1 MGEVRPAAEAE
12 AEAAEA
18 EASEEAVD
26 TADSFL
32 PFLMHSYVAKEA
44 GGFLYFKRFAEIVL
58 ALAFFISVVPPA
70 AEKNADAVSTS
81 ASSAIL
87 MCADS
92 GEILYEQNSHEKRS
106 IASITKIMT
115 AVIAL
120 EQPDDQQVKF
130 TLDMAAE
137 GTSMYLKEGE
147 ILTLSELTKGMMT
160 VSGNDAANAI
170 AVSVAGSR
178 EKFADL
184 MNEKAK
190 QIGMTDTHFVTPSG
204 LDDEMHYSTAYD
216 MAILCRYAMNQPKF
230 AEIVSQK
237 SISVKYVYPEGKTQ
251 LCVNHNKLL
260 SYYDGCI
267 GIKTGYTSKAGR
279 TLTSCAERDGVRLI
293 AVTLNDGNDWNDHTA
308 LFDYGFSCVERK
320 CLTDNIDIFLP
331 VVGSDKETVHIVPEK
346 ECSVS
351 VIKGS
356 DSSITE
362 RICLPRFVY
371 APVKKG
377 RSIGEVNY
385 YKNGVIIAHT
395 RLIADEGVTDNNQEK

>member
-1 MGEVRPAAEAE
+1 M
-12 AEAAEA
+12 
-18 EASEEAVD
+18 
-26 TADSFL
+26 
-32 PFLMHSYVAKEA
+32 YW
-44 GGFLYFKRFAEIVL
+44 KRLVGIVL
-58 ALAFFISVVPPA
+58 AAAVFIGVVPWT
-70 AEKNADAVSTS
+70 KTLTVNAVSTS

-87 MCADS
+87 ICADS
-92 GEILYEQNSHEKRS
+92 GEVLYEQNSHEKRA

-120 EQPDDQQVKF
+120 EQKDDRQVKF
-130 TLDMAAE
+130 TLGMTAE
-137 GTSMYLKEGE
+137 GTSLYLKEGE

-170 AVSVAGSR
+170 AISIAGSK

-204 LDDEMHYSTAYD
+204 LDDEQHYSTAYD
-216 MAILCRYAMNQPKF
+216 MAVLCRYAMSNPKF

-237 SISVKYVYPEGKTQ
+237 SITIQYVYPEGKTQ

-260 SYYDGCI
+260 SYYEGCI

-279 TLTSCAERDGVRLI
+279 TLTSCAECDGVRLI
-293 AVTLNDGNDWNDHTA
+293 AVTLNDGNDWNDHSA
-308 LFDYGFSCVERK
+308 LFDYGFSCVEK
-320 CLTDNIDIFLP
+320 KNLTDGMDISLP
-331 VVGSDKETVHIVPEK
+331 VVGSDRETVRIVPEN

-356 DSSITE
+356 DDGIIE
-362 RICLPRFVY
+362 RIYLPRFLY

-377 RSIGEVNY
+377 RAAGEVNY
-385 YKNGVIIAHT
+385 YKNGILIAHT
-395 RLIADEGVTDNNQEK
+395 RLLTDESADSIKEK